1 MKGTV
6 AVGGMALS
14 PACLFLEGQ
23 ADISARHVEDTGE
36 ELRRLR
42 TASAL
47 CAGELSALIED
58 LRRGAAPDQAEILDF
73 QLLLLEDDNYM
84 GRIVGIVQGE
94 GVNCEYAV
102 ACHSRLY
109 REELAAL
116 DNPYLNER
124 VADISDIEQRLLR
137 ALSRREKA
145 AIPST
150 PVIAVAQDLTPS
162 QVVELGHGKLEGIIL
177 EKGGLSSHCVILARS
192 MGIPCIIGAAGVLA
206 RLEQGQ
212 PVLLDAEA
220 GEVLPSPDEEATR
233 RYRQYQEEKQRERQS
248 LERFRQ
254 GTTATADGRTM
265 RVYANITSQ
274 LEVPGILEQ
283 GGEGV
288 GLLRT
293 EMLYMERDTPPDEET
308 QFALYSAIVQGLAGR
323 PLIVRT
329 LDVGGDKSIPYLSIP
344 PEENP
349 FLGYR
354 AIRYCLD
361 HPEIFKPQIAAIL
374 RAAALG
380 PVRLMLPMVAAA
392 GEVERAKE
400 IIATVREELEDRG
413 AATGPLPVG
422 IMVETPAAAVVADQ
436 LAGLVDFFSIG
447 TNDLTQYLFAADRNN
462 ARVASLNSYFQ
473 PALLRMVERVC
484 RCAREKGI
492 EVGICGQAG
501 EVEQLIPLWV
511 GMGVDELSVS
521 IPSIPRVRRR
531 ISGCDTAACKE
542 LVGRVLEY
550 TSEAE
555 VRKEV
560 ERWS

>member
-14 PACLFLEGQ
+14 QACLFLEGQ
-23 ADISARHVEDTGE
+23 ADVSPHHVENTDA
-36 ELRRLR
+36 ELQRLQ

-47 CAGELSALIED
+47 CAGELSALIES
-58 LRRGAAPDQAEILDF
+58 LRQNAVADQAEILDF
-73 QLLLLEDDNYM
+73 QLLLLEDENYM
-84 GRIVGIVQGE
+84 GRIAGIVQGE
-94 GVNCEYAV
+94 QVNCEYAV
-102 ACHSRLY
+102 ARHSRLY
-109 REELAAL
+109 REELSAL

-124 VADISDIEQRLLR
+124 AADISDIEQRLLR
-137 ALSRREKA
+137 ALSRRGKA
-145 AIPST
+145 ALPSD

-206 RLEQGQ
+206 QVEQGQ

-220 GEVLPSPDEEATR
+220 GEVVPSPDEEAVR
-233 RYRQYQEEKQRERQS
+233 RYRQYQEAKQRERQS
-248 LERFRQ
+248 LEQFRC
-254 GTTATADGRTM
+254 GKTATADGRTM
-265 RVYANITSQ
+265 KVYANITSH

-293 EMLYMERDTPPDEET
+293 EMLYMEQDAPPDEET
-308 QFALYSAIVQGLAGR
+308 QFSLYSAIVKGLAGR
-323 PLIVRT
+323 PLIIRT
-329 LDVGGDKSIPYLSIP
+329 LDVGGDKSIPYLGIP

-361 HPEIFKPQIAAIL
+361 HPEIFKPQLAAIL

-392 GEVERAKE
+392 GEVVRAKE
-400 IIATVREELEDRG
+400 IVATVRRELEDRG
-413 AATGPLPVG
+413 AAAGPVPVG
-422 IMVETPAAAVVADQ
+422 IMVETPAAAVMADQ

-462 ARVASLNSYFQ
+462 PRVASLNSYFQ
-473 PALLRMVERVC
+473 PALLRMVERIC
-484 RCAREKGI
+484 RCAHEKGI

-531 ISGCDTAACKE
+531 ISRCDTAACRE
-542 LVGRVLEY
+542 LAGRALACI
-550 TSEAE
+550 SEAE

-560 ERWS
+560 EQ

>member
-14 PACLFLEGQ
+14 QACLFLEGQ
-23 ADISARHVEDTGE
+23 ADVSPHHVENTDA
-36 ELRRLR
+36 ELQRLQ

-47 CAGELSALIED
+47 CAGELSALIES
-58 LRRGAAPDQAEILDF
+58 LRQNAVADQAEILDF
-73 QLLLLEDDNYM
+73 QLLLLEDENYM
-84 GRIVGIVQGE
+84 GRIAGIVQGE
-94 GVNCEYAV
+94 QVNCEYAV
-102 ACHSRLY
+102 ARHSRLY
-109 REELAAL
+109 REELSAL

-124 VADISDIEQRLLR
+124 AADISDIEQRLLR
-137 ALSRREKA
+137 ALSRRGKA
-145 AIPST
+145 ALPSD

-192 MGIPCIIGAAGVLA
+192 MGIPCIIGAAGILA
-206 RLEQGQ
+206 QVEQGQ

-220 GEVLPSPDEEATR
+220 GEIVPSPDEEAVR
-233 RYRQYQEEKQRERQS
+233 RYRQYQEAKQRERQS
-248 LERFRQ
+248 LEQFRC
-254 GTTATADGRTM
+254 GKTATADGRTM
-265 RVYANITSQ
+265 KVYANITSH

-293 EMLYMERDTPPDEET
+293 EMLYMEQDAPPDEET
-308 QFALYSAIVQGLAGR
+308 QFSLYSAIVKGLAGR
-323 PLIVRT
+323 PLIIRT
-329 LDVGGDKSIPYLSIP
+329 LDVGGDKSIPYLGIP

-361 HPEIFKPQIAAIL
+361 HPEIFKPQLAAIL

-392 GEVERAKE
+392 GEVVQAKE
-400 IIATVREELEDRG
+400 IVAAVRRELEDRG
-413 AATGPLPVG
+413 TAAGPVPVG
-422 IMVETPAAAVVADQ
+422 IMVETPAAAVMADQ

-462 ARVASLNSYFQ
+462 PRVASLNSYFQ
-473 PALLRMVERVC
+473 PALLRMVERIC
-484 RCAREKGI
+484 RCAHEKGI

-531 ISGCDTAACKE
+531 ISRCDTAACRE
-542 LVGRVLEY
+542 LAGRALACI
-550 TSEAE
+550 SEAE

-560 ERWS
+560 EQ

>member
-14 PACLFLEGQ
+14 QACLFLEGQ
-23 ADISARHVEDTGE
+23 ADVSPHHVENTDA
-36 ELRRLR
+36 ELQRLQ

-47 CAGELSALIED
+47 CAGELSALIES
-58 LRRGAAPDQAEILDF
+58 LRQNAVPDQAEILDF
-73 QLLLLEDDNYM
+73 QLLLLEDENYM
-84 GRIVGIVQGE
+84 GRIAGIVQGE
-94 GVNCEYAV
+94 QVNCEYAV
-102 ACHSRLY
+102 ARHSRLY
-109 REELAAL
+109 REELSAL

-124 VADISDIEQRLLR
+124 AADISDIEQRLLR
-137 ALSRREKA
+137 ALSRRGKA
-145 AIPST
+145 ALPSH

-206 RLEQGQ
+206 QVEQGQ

-220 GEVLPSPDEEATR
+220 GEIVPSPDEEAVR
-233 RYRQYQEEKQRERQS
+233 RYRQYQEAKQRERQS
-248 LERFRQ
+248 LEQFRC
-254 GTTATADGRTM
+254 GKTATADGRTM
-265 RVYANITSQ
+265 KVYANITSH

-293 EMLYMERDTPPDEET
+293 EMLYMEQDAPPDEET
-308 QFALYSAIVQGLAGR
+308 QFSFYSAIVKGLAGR
-323 PLIVRT
+323 PLIIRT
-329 LDVGGDKSIPYLSIP
+329 LDVGGDKSIPYLGIP

-361 HPEIFKPQIAAIL
+361 HPEIFKPQLAAIL

-392 GEVERAKE
+392 GEVVRAKE
-400 IIATVREELEDRG
+400 IVATVRRELEDRG
-413 AATGPLPVG
+413 TAAGPVPVG
-422 IMVETPAAAVVADQ
+422 IMVETPAAAVMADQ

-462 ARVASLNSYFQ
+462 PRVASLNSYFQ
-473 PALLRMVERVC
+473 PALLRMVERIC
-484 RCAREKGI
+484 RCAHEKGI

-531 ISGCDTAACKE
+531 ISRCDTAACRE
-542 LVGRVLEY
+542 LAGRALACI
-550 TSEAE
+550 SEAE

-560 ERWS
+560 EQ

>member
-14 PACLFLEGQ
+14 QACLFLEGQ
-23 ADISARHVEDTGE
+23 ADVSPHHVENTDA
-36 ELRRLR
+36 ELQRLQ

-47 CAGELSALIED
+47 CAGELSALIES
-58 LRRGAAPDQAEILDF
+58 LRQNAVADQAEILDF
-73 QLLLLEDDNYM
+73 QLLLLEDENYM
-84 GRIVGIVQGE
+84 GRIAGIVQGE
-94 GVNCEYAV
+94 QVNCEYAV
-102 ACHSRLY
+102 ARHSRLY
-109 REELAAL
+109 REELSAL

-124 VADISDIEQRLLR
+124 AADISDIEQRLLR
-137 ALSRREKA
+137 ALSRRGKA
-145 AIPST
+145 ALPSD

-192 MGIPCIIGAAGVLA
+192 MGIPCIIGAAGILA
-206 RLEQGQ
+206 QVEQGQ

-220 GEVLPSPDEEATR
+220 GEIVPSPDEEAVR
-233 RYRQYQEEKQRERQS
+233 RYRQYQEAKQRERQS
-248 LERFRQ
+248 LEQFRC
-254 GTTATADGRTM
+254 GKTATADGRTM
-265 RVYANITSQ
+265 KVYANITSH

-293 EMLYMERDTPPDEET
+293 EMLYMEQDAPPDEET
-308 QFALYSAIVQGLAGR
+308 QFSFYSAIVKGLAGR
-323 PLIVRT
+323 PLIIRT
-329 LDVGGDKSIPYLSIP
+329 LDVGGDKSIPYLGIP

-361 HPEIFKPQIAAIL
+361 HPEIFKPQLAAIL

-392 GEVERAKE
+392 GEVAQAKE
-400 IIATVREELEDRG
+400 IVAAVRRELEDRG
-413 AATGPLPVG
+413 TAAGPVPVG
-422 IMVETPAAAVVADQ
+422 IMVETPAAAVMADQ

-462 ARVASLNSYFQ
+462 PRVASLNSYSQ
-473 PALLRMVERVC
+473 PALLRMVERIC
-484 RCAREKGI
+484 RCAHEKGI

-531 ISGCDTAACKE
+531 ISRCDTAACRE
-542 LVGRVLEY
+542 LAGRALACI
-550 TSEAE
+550 SEAE

-560 ERWS
+560 EQ

>member
-14 PACLFLEGQ
+14 QACLFLEGQ
-23 ADISARHVEDTGE
+23 ADVSPHHVENTDA
-36 ELRRLR
+36 ELQRLQ

-47 CAGELSALIED
+47 CAGELSALIES
-58 LRRGAAPDQAEILDF
+58 LRQNAVADQAEILDF
-73 QLLLLEDDNYM
+73 QLLLLEDENYM
-84 GRIVGIVQGE
+84 GRIACIVQGE
-94 GVNCEYAV
+94 QVNCEYAV
-102 ACHSRLY
+102 ARHSQLY
-109 REELAAL
+109 REELSAL

-124 VADISDIEQRLLR
+124 AADISDIEQRLLR
-137 ALSRREKA
+137 ALSRRGKTA
-145 AIPST
+145 LPSH

-192 MGIPCIIGAAGVLA
+192 MGIPCIIGAAGILA
-206 RLEQGQ
+206 QVEQGQ

-220 GEVLPSPDEEATR
+220 GEIVPSPDEEAVR
-233 RYRQYQEEKQRERQS
+233 RYRQYQEAKQRERQS
-248 LERFRQ
+248 LEQFRC
-254 GTTATADGRTM
+254 GKTATADGRTM
-265 RVYANITSQ
+265 KVYANITSH

-293 EMLYMERDTPPDEET
+293 EMLYMEQDAPPDEET
-308 QFALYSAIVQGLAGR
+308 QFSFYSAIVKGLAGR
-323 PLIVRT
+323 PLIIRT
-329 LDVGGDKSIPYLSIP
+329 LDVGGDKSIPYLGIP

-361 HPEIFKPQIAAIL
+361 HPEIFKPQLAAIL

-392 GEVERAKE
+392 GEVVRAKE
-400 IIATVREELEDRG
+400 IVAAVRRELEDRG
-413 AATGPLPVG
+413 TAAGPVPVG
-422 IMVETPAAAVVADQ
+422 IMVETPAAAVMADQ

-473 PALLRMVERVC
+473 PALLRMVERIC
-484 RCAREKGI
+484 RCAHEKGI

-531 ISGCDTAACKE
+531 ISRCDTAACRE
-542 LVGRVLEY
+542 LAGRALACI
-550 TSEAE
+550 SEAE

-560 ERWS
+560 EQ

>member
-14 PACLFLEGQ
+14 QACLFLEGQ
-23 ADISARHVEDTGE
+23 ADVSPHHVENTDA
-36 ELRRLR
+36 ELQRLQ

-47 CAGELSALIED
+47 CAGELSALIES
-58 LRRGAAPDQAEILDF
+58 LRQNAVADQAEILDF
-73 QLLLLEDDNYM
+73 QLLLLEDENYM
-84 GRIVGIVQGE
+84 GRIAGIVQGE
-94 GVNCEYAV
+94 QVNCEYAV
-102 ACHSRLY
+102 ARHSRLY
-109 REELAAL
+109 REELSAL

-124 VADISDIEQRLLR
+124 AADISDIEQRLLR
-137 ALSRREKA
+137 ALSRRGKA
-145 AIPST
+145 ALPSH

-192 MGIPCIIGAAGVLA
+192 MGIPCIIGAAGILA
-206 RLEQGQ
+206 QVEQGQ

-220 GEVLPSPDEEATR
+220 GEIIPSPDEEAVR
-233 RYRQYQEEKQRERQS
+233 RYRQYQEAKQRERQS
-248 LERFRQ
+248 LEQFRC
-254 GTTATADGRTM
+254 GKTATADGRTM
-265 RVYANITSQ
+265 KVYANITSH

-293 EMLYMERDTPPDEET
+293 EMLYMEQDAPPDEET
-308 QFALYSAIVQGLAGR
+308 QFSFYSAIVKGLAGR
-323 PLIVRT
+323 PLIIRT
-329 LDVGGDKSIPYLSIP
+329 LDVGGDKSIPYLGIP

-361 HPEIFKPQIAAIL
+361 HPEIFKPQLAAIL

-392 GEVERAKE
+392 GEVAQAKE
-400 IIATVREELEDRG
+400 IVAAVRRELEDRG
-413 AATGPLPVG
+413 TAAGPVPVG
-422 IMVETPAAAVVADQ
+422 IMVETPAAAVMADQ

-462 ARVASLNSYFQ
+462 PRVASLNSYFQ

-531 ISGCDTAACKE
+531 ISRCDTAACRE
-542 LVGRVLEY
+542 LAGRALACI
-550 TSEAE
+550 SEAE

-560 ERWS
+560 EQ

>member
-14 PACLFLEGQ
+14 QACLFLAGQ
-23 ADISARHVEDTGE
+23 ADVSPHHVENTDA
-36 ELRRLR
+36 ELQRLQ

-47 CAGELSALIED
+47 CAGELSALIES
-58 LRRGAAPDQAEILDF
+58 LRQNAVADQAEILDF
-73 QLLLLEDDNYM
+73 QLLLLEDENYM
-84 GRIVGIVQGE
+84 GRIAGIVQGE
-94 GVNCEYAV
+94 QVNCEYAV
-102 ACHSRLY
+102 ARHSRLY
-109 REELAAL
+109 REELSAL

-124 VADISDIEQRLLR
+124 AADISDIEQRLLR
-137 ALSRREKA
+137 ALSRRGKA
-145 AIPST
+145 ALPSD

-192 MGIPCIIGAAGVLA
+192 MGIPCIIGAAGILA
-206 RLEQGQ
+206 QVEQGQ

-220 GEVLPSPDEEATR
+220 GEIVPSPDEEAVR
-233 RYRQYQEEKQRERQS
+233 RYRQYQEAKQRERQS
-248 LERFRQ
+248 LEQFRC
-254 GTTATADGRTM
+254 GKTATADGRTM
-265 RVYANITSQ
+265 KVYANITSH

-293 EMLYMERDTPPDEET
+293 EMLYMEQDAPPDEET
-308 QFALYSAIVQGLAGR
+308 QFSFYSAIVKGLAGR
-323 PLIVRT
+323 PLIIRT
-329 LDVGGDKSIPYLSIP
+329 LDVGGDKSIPYLGIP

-361 HPEIFKPQIAAIL
+361 HPEIFKPQLAAIL

-392 GEVERAKE
+392 GEVVQAKE
-400 IIATVREELEDRG
+400 IVAAVRRELEDRG
-413 AATGPLPVG
+413 TAAGPVPVG
-422 IMVETPAAAVVADQ
+422 IMVETPAAAVMADQ

-462 ARVASLNSYFQ
+462 PRVASLNSYFQ
-473 PALLRMVERVC
+473 PALLRMVERIC
-484 RCAREKGI
+484 RCAHEKGI

-531 ISGCDTAACKE
+531 ISRCDTAACRE
-542 LVGRVLEY
+542 LAGRALACI
-550 TSEAE
+550 SEAE

-560 ERWS
+560 EQ

>member
-14 PACLFLEGQ
+14 QACLFLEGQ
-23 ADISARHVEDTGE
+23 ADVSPHHVENTDA
-36 ELRRLR
+36 ELQRLQ

-47 CAGELSALIED
+47 CAGELSALIES
-58 LRRGAAPDQAEILDF
+58 LRQNAVADQAEILDF
-73 QLLLLEDDNYM
+73 QLLLLEDENYM
-84 GRIVGIVQGE
+84 GRIAGIVQGE
-94 GVNCEYAV
+94 QVNCEYAV
-102 ACHSRLY
+102 ARHSRLY
-109 REELAAL
+109 REELSAL

-124 VADISDIEQRLLR
+124 AADISDIEQRLLR
-137 ALSRREKA
+137 ALSRRGKA
-145 AIPST
+145 ALPSD

-192 MGIPCIIGAAGVLA
+192 MGIPCIIGAAGILA
-206 RLEQGQ
+206 QVEQGQ

-220 GEVLPSPDEEATR
+220 GEVLLSPDEEAVR
-233 RYRQYQEEKQRERQS
+233 RYRQYQEAKQRERQS
-248 LERFRQ
+248 LEQFRC
-254 GTTATADGRTM
+254 GKTATADGRTM
-265 RVYANITSQ
+265 KVYANITSH

-293 EMLYMERDTPPDEET
+293 EMLYMEQDAPPDEET
-308 QFALYSAIVQGLAGR
+308 QFSFYSAIVKGLAGR
-323 PLIVRT
+323 PLIIRT
-329 LDVGGDKSIPYLSIP
+329 LDVGGDKSIPYLGIP

-361 HPEIFKPQIAAIL
+361 HPEIFKPQLAAIL

-392 GEVERAKE
+392 GEVVRAKE
-400 IIATVREELEDRG
+400 IVAAVRRELEDRG
-413 AATGPLPVG
+413 TAAGPVPVG
-422 IMVETPAAAVVADQ
+422 IMVETPAAAVMADQ

-462 ARVASLNSYFQ
+462 PRVASLNSYFQ
-473 PALLRMVERVC
+473 PALLRMVERIC
-484 RCAREKGI
+484 RCAHEKGI

-531 ISGCDTAACKE
+531 ISRCDTAACRE
-542 LVGRVLEY
+542 LAGRALACI
-550 TSEAE
+550 SEAE

-560 ERWS
+560 EQ

>member
-14 PACLFLEGQ
+14 QACLFLEGQ
-23 ADISARHVEDTGE
+23 ADVSPHHVENTDA
-36 ELRRLR
+36 ELQRLQ

-47 CAGELSALIED
+47 CAGELSALIES
-58 LRRGAAPDQAEILDF
+58 LRQNAVADQAEILDF
-73 QLLLLEDDNYM
+73 QLLLLEDENYM
-84 GRIVGIVQGE
+84 GRIAGIVQGE
-94 GVNCEYAV
+94 QVNCEYAV
-102 ACHSRLY
+102 ARHSRLY
-109 REELAAL
+109 REELSAL

-124 VADISDIEQRLLR
+124 AADISDIEQRLLR
-137 ALSRREKA
+137 ALSRRGKA
-145 AIPST
+145 ALPSD

-192 MGIPCIIGAAGVLA
+192 MGIPCIIGAAGILA
-206 RLEQGQ
+206 QVEQGQ

-220 GEVLPSPDEEATR
+220 GEIVPSPDEEAVR
-233 RYRQYQEEKQRERQS
+233 RYRQYQEAKQRERQS
-248 LERFRQ
+248 LEQFRC
-254 GTTATADGRTM
+254 GKTATADGRTM
-265 RVYANITSQ
+265 KVYANITSH

-293 EMLYMERDTPPDEET
+293 EMLYMEQDAPPDEET
-308 QFALYSAIVQGLAGR
+308 QFSFYSAIVKGLAGR
-323 PLIVRT
+323 PLIIRT
-329 LDVGGDKSIPYLSIP
+329 LDVGGDKSIPYLGIP

-361 HPEIFKPQIAAIL
+361 HPEIFKPQLAAIL

-392 GEVERAKE
+392 GEVAQAKE
-400 IIATVREELEDRG
+400 IVAAVRRELEDRG
-413 AATGPLPVG
+413 TAAGPVPVG
-422 IMVETPAAAVVADQ
+422 IMVETPAAAVMADQ

-462 ARVASLNSYFQ
+462 PRVASLNSYFQ
-473 PALLRMVERVC
+473 PALLRMVERIC
-484 RCAREKGI
+484 RCAHEKGI

-531 ISGCDTAACKE
+531 ISRCDTAACRE
-542 LVGRVLEY
+542 LAGRALACI
-550 TSEAE
+550 SEAE

-560 ERWS
+560 EQ

>member
-14 PACLFLEGQ
+14 QACLFLEGQ
-23 ADISARHVEDTGE
+23 ADVSPHHVENTDA
-36 ELRRLR
+36 ELQRLQ

-47 CAGELSALIED
+47 CAGELSALIES
-58 LRRGAAPDQAEILDF
+58 LRQNAVPDQAEILDF
-73 QLLLLEDDNYM
+73 QLLLLEDENYM
-84 GRIVGIVQGE
+84 GRIAGIVQGE
-94 GVNCEYAV
+94 QVNCEYAV
-102 ACHSRLY
+102 ARHSRLY
-109 REELAAL
+109 REELSAL

-124 VADISDIEQRLLR
+124 AADISDIEQRLLR
-137 ALSRREKA
+137 ALSRRGKA
-145 AIPST
+145 ALPSD

-192 MGIPCIIGAAGVLA
+192 MGIPCIIGAAGILA
-206 RLEQGQ
+206 QVEQGQ

-220 GEVLPSPDEEATR
+220 GEIVPSPDEEAVR
-233 RYRQYQEEKQRERQS
+233 RYRQYQEAKQRERQS
-248 LERFRQ
+248 LEQFRC
-254 GTTATADGRTM
+254 GKTATADGRTM
-265 RVYANITSQ
+265 KVYANITSH

-293 EMLYMERDTPPDEET
+293 EMLYMEQDAPPDEET
-308 QFALYSAIVQGLAGR
+308 QFSFYSAIVKGLAGR
-323 PLIVRT
+323 PLIIRT
-329 LDVGGDKSIPYLSIP
+329 LDVGGDKSIPYLGIP

-361 HPEIFKPQIAAIL
+361 HPEIFKPQLAAIL

-392 GEVERAKE
+392 GEVVQAKE
-400 IIATVREELEDRG
+400 IVAAVRRELEDRG
-413 AATGPLPVG
+413 TAAGPVPVG
-422 IMVETPAAAVVADQ
+422 IMVETPAAAVMADQ

-462 ARVASLNSYFQ
+462 PQVASLNSYFQ
-473 PALLRMVERVC
+473 PALLRMVERIC
-484 RCAREKGI
+484 RCAHEKGI

-531 ISGCDTAACKE
+531 ISRCDTAACRE
-542 LVGRVLEY
+542 LAGRALACI
-550 TSEAE
+550 SEAE

-560 ERWS
+560 EQ

>member
-14 PACLFLEGQ
+14 QACLFLEGQ
-23 ADISARHVEDTGE
+23 ADVSPHHVENTDA
-36 ELRRLR
+36 ELQRLQ

-47 CAGELSALIED
+47 CAGELSALIES
-58 LRRGAAPDQAEILDF
+58 LRQNAVADQAEILDF
-73 QLLLLEDDNYM
+73 QLLLLEDENYM
-84 GRIVGIVQGE
+84 GRIAGIVQGE
-94 GVNCEYAV
+94 QVNCEYAV
-102 ACHSRLY
+102 ARHSRLY
-109 REELAAL
+109 REELSAL

-124 VADISDIEQRLLR
+124 AADISDIEQRLLR
-137 ALSRREKA
+137 ALSRRGKA
-145 AIPST
+145 ALPSD

-192 MGIPCIIGAAGVLA
+192 MGIPCIIGAAGILA
-206 RLEQGQ
+206 QVEQGQ

-220 GEVLPSPDEEATR
+220 GEIVPSPDEEAVR
-233 RYRQYQEEKQRERQS
+233 RYRQYQEAKQRERQS
-248 LERFRQ
+248 LEQFRC
-254 GTTATADGRTM
+254 GKTATADGRTM
-265 RVYANITSQ
+265 KVYANITSH

-293 EMLYMERDTPPDEET
+293 EMLYMEQDAPPDEET
-308 QFALYSAIVQGLAGR
+308 QFSLYSAIVKGLAGR
-323 PLIVRT
+323 PLIIRT
-329 LDVGGDKSIPYLSIP
+329 LDVGGDKSIPYLGIP

-361 HPEIFKPQIAAIL
+361 HPEIFKPQLAAIL

-380 PVRLMLPMVAAA
+380 PVRLLLPMVAAA
-392 GEVERAKE
+392 GEVVRAKE
-400 IIATVREELEDRG
+400 TVAAVRRELEDRG
-413 AATGPLPVG
+413 TAAGPVPVG
-422 IMVETPAAAVVADQ
+422 IMVETPAAAVMADQ

-473 PALLRMVERVC
+473 PALLRMVERIC
-484 RCAREKGI
+484 RCAHEKGI

-531 ISGCDTAACKE
+531 ISRCDTAACRE
-542 LVGRVLEY
+542 LAGRALACI
-550 TSEAE
+550 SEAE

-560 ERWS
+560 EQ

>member
-14 PACLFLEGQ
+14 QACLFLEGQ
-23 ADISARHVEDTGE
+23 ADVSPHHVENTDA
-36 ELRRLR
+36 ELQRLQ

-47 CAGELSALIED
+47 CAGELSALIES
-58 LRRGAAPDQAEILDF
+58 LRQNAVADQAEILDF
-73 QLLLLEDDNYM
+73 QLLLLEDENYM
-84 GRIVGIVQGE
+84 GRIAGIVQGE
-94 GVNCEYAV
+94 QVNCEYAV
-102 ACHSRLY
+102 ARHSRLY
-109 REELAAL
+109 REELSAL

-124 VADISDIEQRLLR
+124 AADISDIEQRLLR
-137 ALSRREKA
+137 ALSRRGKA
-145 AIPST
+145 ALPSD

-192 MGIPCIIGAAGVLA
+192 MGIPCIIGAAGILA
-206 RLEQGQ
+206 QVEQGQ

-220 GEVLPSPDEEATR
+220 GEIVPSPDEEAVR
-233 RYRQYQEEKQRERQS
+233 RYRQYQEAKQRERQS
-248 LERFRQ
+248 LEQFRC
-254 GTTATADGRTM
+254 GKTATADGRTM
-265 RVYANITSQ
+265 KVYANITSH
-274 LEVPGILEQ
+274 LEVPGLLEQ

-293 EMLYMERDTPPDEET
+293 EMLYMEQDAPPDEET
-308 QFALYSAIVQGLAGR
+308 QFSLYSAIVKGLAGR
-323 PLIVRT
+323 PLIIRT
-329 LDVGGDKSIPYLSIP
+329 LDVGGDKSIPYLGIP

-361 HPEIFKPQIAAIL
+361 HPEIFKPQLAAIL

-392 GEVERAKE
+392 GEVVQAKE
-400 IIATVREELEDRG
+400 IVAAVRRELEDRG
-413 AATGPLPVG
+413 TAAGPVPVG
-422 IMVETPAAAVVADQ
+422 IMVETPAAAVMADQ

-462 ARVASLNSYFQ
+462 PRVASLNSYFQ
-473 PALLRMVERVC
+473 PALLRMVERIC
-484 RCAREKGI
+484 RCAHEKGI

-531 ISGCDTAACKE
+531 ISRCDTAACRE
-542 LVGRVLEY
+542 LAGRALACI
-550 TSEAE
+550 SEAE

-560 ERWS
+560 EQ

>member
-14 PACLFLEGQ
+14 QACLFLEGQ
-23 ADISARHVEDTGE
+23 ADVSPHHVENIDA
-36 ELRRLR
+36 ELQRLQ

-47 CAGELSALIED
+47 CAGELSALIES
-58 LRRGAAPDQAEILDF
+58 LRQNAVADQAEILDF
-73 QLLLLEDDNYM
+73 QLLLLEDENYM
-84 GRIVGIVQGE
+84 GRIAGIVQGE
-94 GVNCEYAV
+94 QVNCEYAV
-102 ACHSRLY
+102 ARHSRLY
-109 REELAAL
+109 REELSAL

-124 VADISDIEQRLLR
+124 AADISDIEQRLLR
-137 ALSRREKA
+137 ALSRRGKTA
-145 AIPST
+145 LPSH

-192 MGIPCIIGAAGVLA
+192 MGIPCIIGAAGILA
-206 RLEQGQ
+206 QVEQGQ

-220 GEVLPSPDEEATR
+220 GEIVPSPDEEAVR
-233 RYRQYQEEKQRERQS
+233 RYRQYQEAKQRERQS
-248 LERFRQ
+248 LEQFRY
-254 GTTATADGRTM
+254 GKTATADGRTM
-265 RVYANITSQ
+265 KVYANITSH

-293 EMLYMERDTPPDEET
+293 EMLYMEQDAPPDEET
-308 QFALYSAIVQGLAGR
+308 QFSFYSAIVEGLAGR
-323 PLIVRT
+323 PLIIRT
-329 LDVGGDKSIPYLSIP
+329 LDVGGDKSIPYLGIP

-361 HPEIFKPQIAAIL
+361 HPEIFKPQLAAIL

-392 GEVERAKE
+392 GEVAQAKE
-400 IIATVREELEDRG
+400 IVAAVRRELEDRG
-413 AATGPLPVG
+413 TAAGPVPVG
-422 IMVETPAAAVVADQ
+422 IMVETPAAAVMADQ

-473 PALLRMVERVC
+473 PALLRMVERIC
-484 RCAREKGI
+484 RCAHEKGI

-531 ISGCDTAACKE
+531 ISRCDTAACRE
-542 LVGRVLEY
+542 LAGRALAC

-560 ERWS
+560 EQ

>member
-14 PACLFLEGQ
+14 QACLFLEGQ
-23 ADISARHVEDTGE
+23 ADVSPHHVENTDA
-36 ELRRLR
+36 ELQRLQ

-47 CAGELSALIED
+47 CAGELSALIES
-58 LRRGAAPDQAEILDF
+58 LRQNAVADQAEILDF
-73 QLLLLEDDNYM
+73 QLLLLEDENYM
-84 GRIVGIVQGE
+84 GRIAGIVQGE
-94 GVNCEYAV
+94 QVNCEYAV
-102 ACHSRLY
+102 ARHSRLY
-109 REELAAL
+109 REELSAL

-124 VADISDIEQRLLR
+124 AADISDIEQRLLR
-137 ALSRREKA
+137 ALSRRGKA
-145 AIPST
+145 ALPSD

-192 MGIPCIIGAAGVLA
+192 MGIPCIIGAAGILA
-206 RLEQGQ
+206 QVEQGQ

-220 GEVLPSPDEEATR
+220 GEIVPSPDEEAVR
-233 RYRQYQEEKQRERQS
+233 RYRQYQEAKQRERQS
-248 LERFRQ
+248 LEQFRC
-254 GTTATADGRTM
+254 GKTATADGRTM
-265 RVYANITSQ
+265 KVYANITSH
-274 LEVPGILEQ
+274 LEVPGLLEQ

-293 EMLYMERDTPPDEET
+293 EMLYMEQDAPPDEET
-308 QFALYSAIVQGLAGR
+308 QFSFYSAIVKGLAGR
-323 PLIVRT
+323 PLIIRT
-329 LDVGGDKSIPYLSIP
+329 LDVGGDKSIPYLGIP

-361 HPEIFKPQIAAIL
+361 HPEIFKPQLAAIL

-392 GEVERAKE
+392 GEVVQAKE
-400 IIATVREELEDRG
+400 IVAAVRRELEDRG
-413 AATGPLPVG
+413 TAAGPVPVG
-422 IMVETPAAAVVADQ
+422 IMVETPAAAVMADQ

-473 PALLRMVERVC
+473 PALLRMVERIC
-484 RCAREKGI
+484 RCAHEKGI

-531 ISGCDTAACKE
+531 ISRCDTAACRE
-542 LVGRVLEY
+542 LAGRALACI
-550 TSEAE
+550 SEAE

-560 ERWS
+560 EQ

>member
-14 PACLFLEGQ
+14 QACLFLEGQ
-23 ADISARHVEDTGE
+23 ADVSPHHVENTDA
-36 ELRRLR
+36 ELQRLQ

-47 CAGELSALIED
+47 CAGELSALIES
-58 LRRGAAPDQAEILDF
+58 LRQNAVADQAEILDF
-73 QLLLLEDDNYM
+73 QLLLLEDENYM
-84 GRIVGIVQGE
+84 GRIAGIVQGE
-94 GVNCEYAV
+94 QVNCEYAV
-102 ACHSRLY
+102 ARHSRLY
-109 REELAAL
+109 REELSAL

-124 VADISDIEQRLLR
+124 AADISDIEQRLLR
-137 ALSRREKA
+137 ALSRRGKA
-145 AIPST
+145 ALPSH

-192 MGIPCIIGAAGVLA
+192 MGIPCIIGAAGILA
-206 RLEQGQ
+206 QVEQGQ

-220 GEVLPSPDEEATR
+220 GEIIPSPDEEAVR
-233 RYRQYQEEKQRERQS
+233 RYRQYQEAKQRERQS
-248 LERFRQ
+248 LEQFRC
-254 GTTATADGRTM
+254 GKTATADGRTM
-265 RVYANITSQ
+265 KVYANITSH

-293 EMLYMERDTPPDEET
+293 EMLYMEQDAPPDEET
-308 QFALYSAIVQGLAGR
+308 QFSFYSAIVKGLAGR
-323 PLIVRT
+323 PLIIRT
-329 LDVGGDKSIPYLSIP
+329 LDVGGDKSIPYLGIP

-361 HPEIFKPQIAAIL
+361 HPEIFKPQLAAIL

-392 GEVERAKE
+392 GEVAQAKE
-400 IIATVREELEDRG
+400 IVAAVRRELEDRG
-413 AATGPLPVG
+413 TAAGPVPVG
-422 IMVETPAAAVVADQ
+422 IMVETPAAAVMADQ

-462 ARVASLNSYFQ
+462 PRVASLNSYFQ
-473 PALLRMVERVC
+473 PALLRMVERIC
-484 RCAREKGI
+484 RCAHEKGI

-531 ISGCDTAACKE
+531 ISRCDTAACRE
-542 LVGRVLEY
+542 LAGRALACI
-550 TSEAE
+550 SEAE

-560 ERWS
+560 EQ

>member
-14 PACLFLEGQ
+14 QACLFLEGQ
-23 ADISARHVEDTGE
+23 ADVSPHHVENTDA
-36 ELRRLR
+36 ELQRLQ

-47 CAGELSALIED
+47 CAGELSALIES
-58 LRRGAAPDQAEILDF
+58 LRQNAVADQAEILDF
-73 QLLLLEDDNYM
+73 QLLLLEDENYM
-84 GRIVGIVQGE
+84 GQIAGIVQGE
-94 GVNCEYAV
+94 QVNCEYAV
-102 ACHSRLY
+102 ARHSRLY
-109 REELAAL
+109 REELSAL

-124 VADISDIEQRLLR
+124 AADISDIEQRLLR
-137 ALSRREKA
+137 ALSRRGKA
-145 AIPST
+145 ALPSD

-206 RLEQGQ
+206 QVEQGQ

-220 GEVLPSPDEEATR
+220 GEVLLSPDEEAVR
-233 RYRQYQEEKQRERQS
+233 RYRQYQEAKQRERQS
-248 LERFRQ
+248 LEQFRC
-254 GTTATADGRTM
+254 GKTATADGRTM
-265 RVYANITSQ
+265 KVYANITSH

-293 EMLYMERDTPPDEET
+293 EMLYMEQDAPPDEET
-308 QFALYSAIVQGLAGR
+308 QFSFYSAIVKGLAGR
-323 PLIVRT
+323 PLIIRT
-329 LDVGGDKSIPYLSIP
+329 LDVGGDKSIPYLGIP

-361 HPEIFKPQIAAIL
+361 HPEIFKPQLAAIL

-392 GEVERAKE
+392 GEVVQAKE
-400 IIATVREELEDRG
+400 IVAAVRRELEDRG
-413 AATGPLPVG
+413 TAAGPVPVG
-422 IMVETPAAAVVADQ
+422 IMVETPAAAVMADQ

-462 ARVASLNSYFQ
+462 PRVASLNSYFQ
-473 PALLRMVERVC
+473 PALLRMVERIC
-484 RCAREKGI
+484 RCAHEKGI

-531 ISGCDTAACKE
+531 ISRCDTAACRE
-542 LVGRVLEY
+542 LAGRALACI
-550 TSEAE
+550 SEAE

-560 ERWS
+560 EQ

>member
-14 PACLFLEGQ
+14 QACLFLEGQ
-23 ADISARHVEDTGE
+23 ADVSPHHVENTDA
-36 ELRRLR
+36 ELQRLQ

-47 CAGELSALIED
+47 CAGELSALIES
-58 LRRGAAPDQAEILDF
+58 LRQNAVADQAEILDF
-73 QLLLLEDDNYM
+73 QLLLLEDENYM
-84 GRIVGIVQGE
+84 GRIAGIVQGE
-94 GVNCEYAV
+94 QVNCEYAV
-102 ACHSRLY
+102 ARHSRLY
-109 REELAAL
+109 REELSAL

-124 VADISDIEQRLLR
+124 AADISDIEQRLLR
-137 ALSRREKA
+137 ALSRRGKA
-145 AIPST
+145 ALPSH

-206 RLEQGQ
+206 QVEQGQ

-220 GEVLPSPDEEATR
+220 GEVLLSPDEEAVR
-233 RYRQYQEEKQRERQS
+233 RYRQYQEAKQRERQS
-248 LERFRQ
+248 LEQFRC
-254 GTTATADGRTM
+254 GKTATADGRTM
-265 RVYANITSQ
+265 KVYANITSH

-293 EMLYMERDTPPDEET
+293 EMLYMEQDAPPDEET
-308 QFALYSAIVQGLAGR
+308 QFSFYSAIVKGLAGR
-323 PLIVRT
+323 PLIIRT
-329 LDVGGDKSIPYLSIP
+329 LDVGGDKSIPYLGIP

-361 HPEIFKPQIAAIL
+361 HPEIFKPQLAAIL

-392 GEVERAKE
+392 GEVVRAKE
-400 IIATVREELEDRG
+400 IVAAVRRELEDRG
-413 AATGPLPVG
+413 TAAGPVPVG
-422 IMVETPAAAVVADQ
+422 IMVETPAAAVMADQ

-462 ARVASLNSYFQ
+462 PRVASLNSYFQ
-473 PALLRMVERVC
+473 PALLRMVERIC
-484 RCAREKGI
+484 RCAHEKGI

-531 ISGCDTAACKE
+531 ISRCDTAACRE
-542 LVGRVLEY
+542 LAGRALACI
-550 TSEAE
+550 SEAE

-560 ERWS
+560 EQ

>member
-14 PACLFLEGQ
+14 QACLFLEGQ
-23 ADISARHVEDTGE
+23 ADVSPHHVENTDA
-36 ELRRLR
+36 ELQRLQ

-47 CAGELSALIED
+47 CAGELSALIES
-58 LRRGAAPDQAEILDF
+58 LRQNAVADQAEILDF
-73 QLLLLEDDNYM
+73 QLLLLEDENYM
-84 GRIVGIVQGE
+84 GRIACIVQGE
-94 GVNCEYAV
+94 QVNCEYAV
-102 ACHSRLY
+102 ARHSQLY
-109 REELAAL
+109 REELSAL

-124 VADISDIEQRLLR
+124 AADISDIEQRLLR
-137 ALSRREKA
+137 ALSSRGKTA
-145 AIPST
+145 LPSH

-192 MGIPCIIGAAGVLA
+192 MGIPCIIGAAGILA
-206 RLEQGQ
+206 QVEQGQ

-220 GEVLPSPDEEATR
+220 GEIVPSPDEEAVR
-233 RYRQYQEEKQRERQS
+233 RYRQYQEAKQRERQS
-248 LERFRQ
+248 LEQFRC
-254 GTTATADGRTM
+254 GKTATADGRTM
-265 RVYANITSQ
+265 KVYANITSH

-293 EMLYMERDTPPDEET
+293 EMLYMEQDAPPDEET
-308 QFALYSAIVQGLAGR
+308 QFSFYSAIVKGLAGR
-323 PLIVRT
+323 PLIIRT
-329 LDVGGDKSIPYLSIP
+329 LDVGGDKSIPYLGIP

-361 HPEIFKPQIAAIL
+361 HPEIFKPQLAAIL

-392 GEVERAKE
+392 GEVVRAKE
-400 IIATVREELEDRG
+400 IVAAVRRELEDRG
-413 AATGPLPVG
+413 TAAGPVPVG
-422 IMVETPAAAVVADQ
+422 IMVETPAAAVMADQ

-473 PALLRMVERVC
+473 PALLRMVERIC
-484 RCAREKGI
+484 RCAHEKGI

-531 ISGCDTAACKE
+531 ISRCDTAACRE
-542 LVGRVLEY
+542 LAGRALACI
-550 TSEAE
+550 SEAE

-560 ERWS
+560 EQ

>member
-14 PACLFLEGQ
+14 QACLFLEGQ
-23 ADISARHVEDTGE
+23 ADVSPHHVENTDA
-36 ELRRLR
+36 ELQRLQ

-47 CAGELSALIED
+47 CAGELSALIES
-58 LRRGAAPDQAEILDF
+58 LRQNAVADQAEILDF
-73 QLLLLEDDNYM
+73 QLLLLEDENYM
-84 GRIVGIVQGE
+84 GRIAGIVQGE
-94 GVNCEYAV
+94 QVNCEYAV
-102 ACHSRLY
+102 ARHSRLY
-109 REELAAL
+109 REELSAL

-124 VADISDIEQRLLR
+124 AADISDIEQRLLR
-137 ALSRREKA
+137 ALSRRGKTA
-145 AIPST
+145 LPSH

-192 MGIPCIIGAAGVLA
+192 MGIPCIIGAAGILA
-206 RLEQGQ
+206 QVEQGQ

-220 GEVLPSPDEEATR
+220 GEIVPSPDEEAVR
-233 RYRQYQEEKQRERQS
+233 RYRQYQEAKQRERQS
-248 LERFRQ
+248 LEQFRC
-254 GTTATADGRTM
+254 GKTTTADGRTM
-265 RVYANITSQ
+265 KVYANITSH

-293 EMLYMERDTPPDEET
+293 EMLYMEQDAPPDEET
-308 QFALYSAIVQGLAGR
+308 QFSFYSAIVKGLAGR
-323 PLIVRT
+323 PLIIRT
-329 LDVGGDKSIPYLSIP
+329 LDVGGDKSIPYLGIP

-361 HPEIFKPQIAAIL
+361 HPEILKPQLAAIL

-392 GEVERAKE
+392 GEVVQAKE
-400 IIATVREELEDRG
+400 IVAAVRRELEDRG
-413 AATGPLPVG
+413 TAAGPVPVG
-422 IMVETPAAAVVADQ
+422 IMVETPAAAVMADQ

-473 PALLRMVERVC
+473 PALLRMVERIC
-484 RCAREKGI
+484 RCAHEKGI

-531 ISGCDTAACKE
+531 ISRCDTAACRE
-542 LVGRVLEY
+542 LAGRALACI
-550 TSEAE
+550 SEAE

-560 ERWS
+560 EQ

>member
-14 PACLFLEGQ
+14 QACLFLEGQ
-23 ADISARHVEDTGE
+23 ADVSPHHVENTDA
-36 ELRRLR
+36 ELQRLQ

-47 CAGELSALIED
+47 CAGELSALIES
-58 LRRGAAPDQAEILDF
+58 LRQNAVADQAEILDF
-73 QLLLLEDDNYM
+73 QLLLLEDENYM
-84 GRIVGIVQGE
+84 GRIAGIVQGE
-94 GVNCEYAV
+94 QVNCEYAV
-102 ACHSRLY
+102 ARHSRLY
-109 REELAAL
+109 REELSAL

-124 VADISDIEQRLLR
+124 AADISDIEQRLLR
-137 ALSRREKA
+137 ALSRRGKTA
-145 AIPST
+145 LPSH

-192 MGIPCIIGAAGVLA
+192 MGIPCIIGAAGILA
-206 RLEQGQ
+206 QVEQGQ

-220 GEVLPSPDEEATR
+220 GEIVPSPDEEAVR
-233 RYRQYQEEKQRERQS
+233 RYRQYQEAKQRERQS
-248 LERFRQ
+248 LEQFRC
-254 GTTATADGRTM
+254 GKTATADGRTM
-265 RVYANITSQ
+265 KVYANITSH

-293 EMLYMERDTPPDEET
+293 EMLYMEQDAPPDEET
-308 QFALYSAIVQGLAGR
+308 QFSFYSAIVKGLAGR
-323 PLIVRT
+323 PLIIRT
-329 LDVGGDKSIPYLSIP
+329 LDVGGDKSIPYLGIP

-361 HPEIFKPQIAAIL
+361 HPEIFKPQLAAIL

-392 GEVERAKE
+392 GEVAQAKE
-400 IIATVREELEDRG
+400 IVAAVRRELEDRG
-413 AATGPLPVG
+413 TAAGPVPVG
-422 IMVETPAAAVVADQ
+422 IMVETPAAAVMADQ

-462 ARVASLNSYFQ
+462 PRVASLNSYFQ
-473 PALLRMVERVC
+473 PALLRMVERIC
-484 RCAREKGI
+484 RCAHEKGI

-531 ISGCDTAACKE
+531 ISRCDTAACRA
-542 LVGRVLEY
+542 LVNRALACI
-550 TSEAE
+550 SEAE

-560 ERWS
+560 EQ

>member
-14 PACLFLEGQ
+14 QACLFLEGQ
-23 ADISARHVEDTGE
+23 ADVSPHHVENTDA
-36 ELRRLR
+36 ELQRLQ

-47 CAGELSALIED
+47 CAGELSALIES
-58 LRRGAAPDQAEILDF
+58 LRQNAVADQAEILDF
-73 QLLLLEDDNYM
+73 QLLLLEDENYM
-84 GRIVGIVQGE
+84 GRIAGIVQGE
-94 GVNCEYAV
+94 QVNCEYAV
-102 ACHSRLY
+102 ARHSRLY
-109 REELAAL
+109 REELSAL

-124 VADISDIEQRLLR
+124 AADISDIEQRLLR
-137 ALSRREKA
+137 ALSRRGKA
-145 AIPST
+145 ALPSD

-206 RLEQGQ
+206 QVEQGQ

-220 GEVLPSPDEEATR
+220 GEIVPSPDEEAVR
-233 RYRQYQEEKQRERQS
+233 RYRQYQEAKQRERQS
-248 LERFRQ
+248 LEQFRCEK
-254 GTTATADGRTM
+254 TATADGRTM
-265 RVYANITSQ
+265 KVYANITSH

-293 EMLYMERDTPPDEET
+293 EMLYMEQDAPPDEET
-308 QFALYSAIVQGLAGR
+308 QFSFYSAIVKGLAGR
-323 PLIVRT
+323 PLIIRT
-329 LDVGGDKSIPYLSIP
+329 LDVGGDKSIPYLGIP

-361 HPEIFKPQIAAIL
+361 HPEIFKPQLAAIL

-392 GEVERAKE
+392 GEVVQAKE
-400 IIATVREELEDRG
+400 IVAAVRRELEDRG
-413 AATGPLPVG
+413 TAAGPVPVG
-422 IMVETPAAAVVADQ
+422 IMVETPAAAVMADQ

-462 ARVASLNSYFQ
+462 PRVASLNSYFQ
-473 PALLRMVERVC
+473 PALLRMVERIC
-484 RCAREKGI
+484 RCAHEKGI

-531 ISGCDTAACKE
+531 ISRCDTAACRE
-542 LVGRVLEY
+542 LAGRALACI
-550 TSEAE
+550 SEAE

-560 ERWS
+560 EQ

>member
-14 PACLFLEGQ
+14 QACLFLEGQ
-23 ADISARHVEDTGE
+23 ADVSPHHVENTDA
-36 ELRRLR
+36 ELQRLQ

-47 CAGELSALIED
+47 CAGELSALIES
-58 LRRGAAPDQAEILDF
+58 LRQNAVADQAEILDF
-73 QLLLLEDDNYM
+73 QLLLLEDENYM
-84 GRIVGIVQGE
+84 GRIAGIVQGE
-94 GVNCEYAV
+94 QVNCEYAV
-102 ACHSRLY
+102 ARHSRLY
-109 REELAAL
+109 REELSAL

-124 VADISDIEQRLLR
+124 AADISDIEQRLLR
-137 ALSRREKA
+137 ALSRRGKA
-145 AIPST
+145 ALPSD

-192 MGIPCIIGAAGVLA
+192 MGIPCIIGAAGILA
-206 RLEQGQ
+206 QVEQGQ

-220 GEVLPSPDEEATR
+220 GEIVPSPDEEAVR
-233 RYRQYQEEKQRERQS
+233 RYRQYQEAKQRERQS
-248 LERFRQ
+248 LEQFRC
-254 GTTATADGRTM
+254 GKTATADGRTM
-265 RVYANITSQ
+265 KVYANITSH
-274 LEVPGILEQ
+274 LEVPGLLEQ

-293 EMLYMERDTPPDEET
+293 EMLYMEQDAPPDEET
-308 QFALYSAIVQGLAGR
+308 QFSFYSAIVKGLAGR
-323 PLIVRT
+323 PLIIRT
-329 LDVGGDKSIPYLSIP
+329 LDVGGDKSIPYLGIP

-361 HPEIFKPQIAAIL
+361 HPEIFKPQLAAIL

-392 GEVERAKE
+392 GEVVQAKE
-400 IIATVREELEDRG
+400 IVAAVRRELEDRG
-413 AATGPLPVG
+413 TAAGPVPVG
-422 IMVETPAAAVVADQ
+422 IMVETPAAAVMADQ

-462 ARVASLNSYFQ
+462 PRVASLNSYFQ
-473 PALLRMVERVC
+473 PALLRMVERIC
-484 RCAREKGI
+484 RCAHEKGI

-531 ISGCDTAACKE
+531 ISRCDTAACRE
-542 LVGRVLEY
+542 LAGRALACI
-550 TSEAE
+550 SEAE

-560 ERWS
+560 EQ

>member
-14 PACLFLEGQ
+14 QACLFLEGQ
-23 ADISARHVEDTGE
+23 ADVSPHHVENTDA
-36 ELRRLR
+36 ELQRLQ

-47 CAGELSALIED
+47 CAGELSALIES
-58 LRRGAAPDQAEILDF
+58 LRQNAVADQAEILDF
-73 QLLLLEDDNYM
+73 QLLLLEDENYM
-84 GRIVGIVQGE
+84 GRIACIVQGE
-94 GVNCEYAV
+94 QVNCEYAV
-102 ACHSRLY
+102 ARHSRLY
-109 REELAAL
+109 REELSAL

-124 VADISDIEQRLLR
+124 AADISDIEQRLLR
-137 ALSRREKA
+137 ALSRRGKTA
-145 AIPST
+145 LPSH

-192 MGIPCIIGAAGVLA
+192 MGIPCIIGAAGILA
-206 RLEQGQ
+206 QVEQGQ

-220 GEVLPSPDEEATR
+220 GEIVPSPDEEAVR
-233 RYRQYQEEKQRERQS
+233 RYRQYQEAKQRERQS
-248 LERFRQ
+248 LEQFRCEK
-254 GTTATADGRTM
+254 TATADGRTM
-265 RVYANITSQ
+265 KVYANITSH

-293 EMLYMERDTPPDEET
+293 EMLYMEQDAPPDEET
-308 QFALYSAIVQGLAGR
+308 QFSFYSAIVKGLAGR
-323 PLIVRT
+323 PLIIRT
-329 LDVGGDKSIPYLSIP
+329 LDVGGDKSIPYLGIP

-361 HPEIFKPQIAAIL
+361 HPEIFKPQLAAIL

-392 GEVERAKE
+392 GEVVRAKE
-400 IIATVREELEDRG
+400 IVAAVRRELEDRG
-413 AATGPLPVG
+413 TAAGPVPVG
-422 IMVETPAAAVVADQ
+422 IMVETPAAAVMADQ

-462 ARVASLNSYFQ
+462 PRVASLNSYFQ
-473 PALLRMVERVC
+473 PALLRMVERIC
-484 RCAREKGI
+484 RCAHEKGI

-531 ISGCDTAACKE
+531 ISRCDTAACRE
-542 LVGRVLEY
+542 LAGRALACI
-550 TSEAE
+550 SEAE

-560 ERWS
+560 EQ

>member
-14 PACLFLEGQ
+14 QACLFLEGQ
-23 ADISARHVEDTGE
+23 ADVSPHHVENTDA
-36 ELRRLR
+36 ELQRLQ

-47 CAGELSALIED
+47 CAGELSALIES
-58 LRRGAAPDQAEILDF
+58 LRQNAVADQAEILDF
-73 QLLLLEDDNYM
+73 QLLLLEDENYM
-84 GRIVGIVQGE
+84 GRIAGIVQGE
-94 GVNCEYAV
+94 QVNCEYAV
-102 ACHSRLY
+102 ARHSRLY
-109 REELAAL
+109 REELSAL

-124 VADISDIEQRLLR
+124 AADISDIEQRLLR
-137 ALSRREKA
+137 ALSRRGKTA
-145 AIPST
+145 LPSH

-192 MGIPCIIGAAGVLA
+192 MGIPCIIGAAGILA
-206 RLEQGQ
+206 QVEQGQ

-220 GEVLPSPDEEATR
+220 GEIVPSPDEEAVR
-233 RYRQYQEEKQRERQS
+233 RYRQYQEAKQRERQS
-248 LERFRQ
+248 LEQFRC
-254 GTTATADGRTM
+254 GKTATADGRTM
-265 RVYANITSQ
+265 KVYANITSH

-293 EMLYMERDTPPDEET
+293 EMLYMEQDAPPDEET
-308 QFALYSAIVQGLAGR
+308 QFAFYSAIVKGLAGR
-323 PLIVRT
+323 PLIIRT
-329 LDVGGDKSIPYLSIP
+329 LDVGGDKSIPYLGIP

-361 HPEIFKPQIAAIL
+361 HPEIFKPQLAAIL

-392 GEVERAKE
+392 GEVVRAKE
-400 IIATVREELEDRG
+400 TVAAVRRELEDRG
-413 AATGPLPVG
+413 TAAGPVPVG
-422 IMVETPAAAVVADQ
+422 IMVETPAAAVMADQ

-462 ARVASLNSYFQ
+462 PRVASLNSYFQ
-473 PALLRMVERVC
+473 PALLRMVERIC
-484 RCAREKGI
+484 RCAHEKGI

-531 ISGCDTAACKE
+531 ISRCDTAACRE
-542 LVGRVLEY
+542 LAGRALACI
-550 TSEAE
+550 SEAE

-560 ERWS
+560 EQ

>member
-14 PACLFLEGQ
+14 QACLFLEGQ
-23 ADISARHVEDTGE
+23 ADVSPHHVENTDA
-36 ELRRLR
+36 ELQRLQ

-47 CAGELSALIED
+47 CAGELSALIES
-58 LRRGAAPDQAEILDF
+58 LRQNAVADQAEILDF
-73 QLLLLEDDNYM
+73 QLLLLEDENYM
-84 GRIVGIVQGE
+84 GRIAGIVQGE
-94 GVNCEYAV
+94 QVNCEYAV
-102 ACHSRLY
+102 ARHSRLY
-109 REELAAL
+109 REELSAL

-124 VADISDIEQRLLR
+124 AADISDIEQRLLR
-137 ALSRREKA
+137 ALSRRGKA
-145 AIPST
+145 ALPSD

-206 RLEQGQ
+206 QVEQGQ

-220 GEVLPSPDEEATR
+220 GEVLLSPDEEAVR
-233 RYRQYQEEKQRERQS
+233 RYRQYQEAKQRERQS
-248 LERFRQ
+248 LEQFRC
-254 GTTATADGRTM
+254 GKTATADGRTM
-265 RVYANITSQ
+265 KVYANITSH

-293 EMLYMERDTPPDEET
+293 EMLYMEQDAPPDEET
-308 QFALYSAIVQGLAGR
+308 QFSLYSAIVKGLAGR
-323 PLIVRT
+323 PLIIRT
-329 LDVGGDKSIPYLSIP
+329 LDVGGDKSIPYLGIP

-361 HPEIFKPQIAAIL
+361 HPEIFKPQLAAIL

-392 GEVERAKE
+392 GEVVQAKE
-400 IIATVREELEDRG
+400 IVAAVRRELEDRG
-413 AATGPLPVG
+413 TAAGPVPVG
-422 IMVETPAAAVVADQ
+422 IMVETPAAAVMADQ

-462 ARVASLNSYFQ
+462 PRVASLNSYFQ
-473 PALLRMVERVC
+473 PALLRMVERIC
-484 RCAREKGI
+484 RCAHEKGI

-531 ISGCDTAACKE
+531 ISRCDTAACRE
-542 LVGRVLEY
+542 LAGRALACI
-550 TSEAE
+550 SEAE

-560 ERWS
+560 EQ

>member
-14 PACLFLEGQ
+14 QACLFLEGQ
-23 ADISARHVEDTGE
+23 ADVSPHHVENTDA
-36 ELRRLR
+36 ELQRLQ

-47 CAGELSALIED
+47 CAGELSALIES
-58 LRRGAAPDQAEILDF
+58 LRQNAVADQAEILDF
-73 QLLLLEDDNYM
+73 QLLLLEDENYM
-84 GRIVGIVQGE
+84 GRIAGIVQGE
-94 GVNCEYAV
+94 QVNCEYAV
-102 ACHSRLY
+102 ARHSRLY
-109 REELAAL
+109 REELSAL

-124 VADISDIEQRLLR
+124 AADISDIEQRLLR
-137 ALSRREKA
+137 ALSRRGKTA
-145 AIPST
+145 LPSH

-192 MGIPCIIGAAGVLA
+192 MGIPCIIGAAGILA
-206 RLEQGQ
+206 QVEQGQ

-220 GEVLPSPDEEATR
+220 GEIVPSPDEEAVR
-233 RYRQYQEEKQRERQS
+233 RYRQYQEAKQRERQS
-248 LERFRQ
+248 LEQFRC
-254 GTTATADGRTM
+254 GKTATADGRTM
-265 RVYANITSQ
+265 KVYANITSH

-293 EMLYMERDTPPDEET
+293 EMLYMEQDAPPDEET
-308 QFALYSAIVQGLAGR
+308 QFSFYSAIVKGLAGR
-323 PLIVRT
+323 PLIIRT
-329 LDVGGDKSIPYLSIP
+329 LDVGGDKSIPYLGIP

-361 HPEIFKPQIAAIL
+361 HPEILKPQLAAIL

-392 GEVERAKE
+392 GEVVRAKE
-400 IIATVREELEDRG
+400 IVAAVRRELEDRG
-413 AATGPLPVG
+413 TAAGPVPVG
-422 IMVETPAAAVVADQ
+422 IMVETPAAAVMADQ

-462 ARVASLNSYFQ
+462 PRVASLNSYFQ
-473 PALLRMVERVC
+473 PALLRMVERIC
-484 RCAREKGI
+484 RCAHEKGI

-531 ISGCDTAACKE
+531 ISRCDTAACKE
-542 LVGRVLEY
+542 LAGRALACI
-550 TSEAE
+550 SEAE

-560 ERWS
+560 EQ

>member
-14 PACLFLEGQ
+14 QACLFLEGQ
-23 ADISARHVEDTGE
+23 ADVSPHHVENTDA
-36 ELRRLR
+36 ELQRLQ

-47 CAGELSALIED
+47 CAGELSALIES
-58 LRRGAAPDQAEILDF
+58 LRQNAVADQAEILDF
-73 QLLLLEDDNYM
+73 QLLLLEDENYM
-84 GRIVGIVQGE
+84 GRIAGIVQGE
-94 GVNCEYAV
+94 QVNCEYAV
-102 ACHSRLY
+102 ARHSRLY
-109 REELAAL
+109 REELSAL

-124 VADISDIEQRLLR
+124 AADISDIEQRLLR
-137 ALSRREKA
+137 ALSRRGKTA
-145 AIPST
+145 LPSH

-192 MGIPCIIGAAGVLA
+192 MGIPCIIGAAGILA
-206 RLEQGQ
+206 QVEQGQ

-220 GEVLPSPDEEATR
+220 GEIVPSPDEEAVR
-233 RYRQYQEEKQRERQS
+233 RYRQYQEAKQRERQS
-248 LERFRQ
+248 LEQFRC
-254 GTTATADGRTM
+254 GKTATADGRTM
-265 RVYANITSQ
+265 KVYANITSH

-293 EMLYMERDTPPDEET
+293 EMLYMEQDAPPDEET
-308 QFALYSAIVQGLAGR
+308 QFSFYSAIVKGLAGR
-323 PLIVRT
+323 PLIIRT
-329 LDVGGDKSIPYLSIP
+329 LDVGGDKSIPYLGIP

-361 HPEIFKPQIAAIL
+361 HPEIFKPQLAAIL
-374 RAAALG
+374 RVAALG

-392 GEVERAKE
+392 GEVVQAKE
-400 IIATVREELEDRG
+400 IVAAVRRELEDRG
-413 AATGPLPVG
+413 TAAGPVPVG
-422 IMVETPAAAVVADQ
+422 IMVETPAAAVMADQ

-462 ARVASLNSYFQ
+462 PRVASLNSYFQ
-473 PALLRMVERVC
+473 PALLRMVERIC
-484 RCAREKGI
+484 RCAHEKGI

-531 ISGCDTAACKE
+531 ISRCDTAACRE
-542 LVGRVLEY
+542 LAGRALACI
-550 TSEAE
+550 SEAE

-560 ERWS
+560 EQ

>member
-14 PACLFLEGQ
+14 QACLFLEGQ
-23 ADISARHVEDTGE
+23 ADVSPHHVENTDA
-36 ELRRLR
+36 ELQRLQ

-47 CAGELSALIED
+47 CAGELSALIES
-58 LRRGAAPDQAEILDF
+58 LRQNAVADQAEILDF
-73 QLLLLEDDNYM
+73 QLLLLEDENYM
-84 GRIVGIVQGE
+84 GRIAGIVQGE
-94 GVNCEYAV
+94 QVNCEYAV
-102 ACHSRLY
+102 ARHSRLY
-109 REELAAL
+109 REELSAL

-124 VADISDIEQRLLR
+124 AADISDIEQRLLR
-137 ALSRREKA
+137 ALSRRGKA
-145 AIPST
+145 ALPSD

-192 MGIPCIIGAAGVLA
+192 MGIPCIIGAAGILA
-206 RLEQGQ
+206 QVEQGQ

-220 GEVLPSPDEEATR
+220 GEIVPSPDEEAVR
-233 RYRQYQEEKQRERQS
+233 RYRQYQEAKQRERQS
-248 LERFRQ
+248 LEQFRC
-254 GTTATADGRTM
+254 GKTATADGRTM
-265 RVYANITSQ
+265 KVYANITSH
-274 LEVPGILEQ
+274 LEVPGLLEQ

-293 EMLYMERDTPPDEET
+293 EMLYMEQDAPPDEET
-308 QFALYSAIVQGLAGR
+308 QFSFYSAIVKGLAGR
-323 PLIVRT
+323 PLIIRT
-329 LDVGGDKSIPYLSIP
+329 LDVGGDKSIPYLGIP

-361 HPEIFKPQIAAIL
+361 HPEIFKPQLAAIL

-392 GEVERAKE
+392 GEVVQAKE
-400 IIATVREELEDRG
+400 IVAAVRRELEDRG
-413 AATGPLPVG
+413 TAAGPVPVG
-422 IMVETPAAAVVADQ
+422 IMVETPAAAVMADQ

-447 TNDLTQYLFAADRNN
+447 TNDLTQYLFAVDRNN

-473 PALLRMVERVC
+473 PALLRMVERIC
-484 RCAREKGI
+484 RCAHEKGI

-531 ISGCDTAACKE
+531 ISRCDTAACRE
-542 LVGRVLEY
+542 LAGRALACI
-550 TSEAE
+550 SEAE

-560 ERWS
+560 EQ